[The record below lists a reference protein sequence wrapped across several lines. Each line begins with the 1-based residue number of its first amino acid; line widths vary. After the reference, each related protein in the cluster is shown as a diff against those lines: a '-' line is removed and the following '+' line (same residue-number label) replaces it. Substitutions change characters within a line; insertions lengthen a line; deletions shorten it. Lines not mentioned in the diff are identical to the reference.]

1 MQARAQ
7 TTPPPTRRRLFL
19 GAAALCLPLSW
30 AAAQT
35 AGEVVVTGD
44 VKQSVTLDVSALRAF
59 PAGTQITMR
68 SALDPASQGRPFTVV
83 RAVRLT
89 SVLQLVGLAAREPT
103 DSRKTVVM
111 AIARDGYRVVFSW
124 PELANTSTGDQ
135 AVVAYERDDGPLS
148 APNGPLWLQVPGD
161 TPTGARDVKQLQRIE
176 VRILRD

>member
-1 MQARAQ
+1 M
-7 TTPPPTRRRLFL
+7 PSPTRRRLL
-19 GAAALCLPLSW
+19 MGAAGLCLPLSW

-44 VKQSVTLDVSALRAF
+44 VKQSVTLDVAALRAF
-59 PAGTQITMR
+59 PAGTQISMR
-68 SALDPASQGRPFTVV
+68 SALDPASQGRPFMVV

-89 SVLQLVGLAAREPT
+89 SVLQLVGLAATDRT
-103 DSRKTVVM
+103 DSRKAVVM

-124 PELANTSTGDQ
+124 PELANTPTGDQ
-135 AVVAYERDDGPLS
+135 AVVAYERDDGPLG
-148 APNGPLWLQVPGD
+148 AADGPLWLQVPGD